1 MAALWIAHV
10 DVTDE
15 EKYGEYIKVASVV
28 IPDHGGEFIARGG
41 RFVQFEGRERKRN
54 VVARFP
60 SVEAAEAAYNDPR
73 YQEAVKL
80 AKAGSERE
88 VMVIETTD

>member
-1 MAALWIAHV
+1 MPALWIAHV

-15 EKYGEYIKVASVV
+15 ETYGEYIKIASVV
-28 IPDHGGEFIARGG
+28 VPEHGGVFIARGG
-41 RFVQFEGRERKRN
+41 RFIQFEGKERRRN
-54 VVARFP
+54 VVAKFP

-80 AKAGSERE
+80 VKSASERE
-88 VMVIETTD
+88 LMVIETTE

>member
-1 MAALWIAHV
+1 MGALWIAHV

-15 EKYGEYIKVASVV
+15 EKYGEYIKIASVV
-28 IPDHGGEFIARGG
+28 IPEHGGEFIARGG
-41 RFVQFEGRERKRN
+41 RFVQFEGKARGRN

-60 SVEAAEAAYNDPR
+60 SVDAAEAAYNDPR

-88 VMVIETTD
+88 VMVVETSD

>member
-1 MAALWIAHV
+1 MPAYWIAHV
-10 DVTDE
+10 DVHDE

-28 IPDHGGEFIARGG
+28 IPEHGGVFVARGG
-41 RFVQFEGRERKRN
+41 RFIQFEGKARARN

-73 YQEAVKL
+73 YQEAVVL
-80 AKAGSERE
+80 AKAASERE
-88 VMVIETTD
+88 LMVIEASD

>member
-1 MAALWIAHV
+1 MAAYWIAHV
-10 DVTDE
+10 DVHDE

-28 IPDHGGEFIARGG
+28 VPEHGGSFIARGG
-41 RFVQFEGRERKRN
+41 RFIQFEGKERRRN
-54 VVARFP
+54 VVAKFP

-80 AKAGSERE
+80 AKSASERE
-88 VMVIETTD
+88 LMVVETTE

>member
-15 EKYGEYIKVASVV
+15 EKYGEYIKVASAV
-28 IPDHGGEFIARGG
+28 IPEHGGEFIARGG
-41 RFVQFEGRERKRN
+41 RFVQFEGKERARN

-73 YQEAVKL
+73 YQEAVVL
-80 AKAGSERE
+80 AKAASERE
-88 VMVIETTD
+88 LMVVETSD

>member
-1 MAALWIAHV
+1 MAAYWIAHV
-10 DVTDE
+10 DVHDE
-15 EKYGEYIKVASVV
+15 EKYGEYIKIAGVV
-28 IPDHGGEFIARGG
+28 IPEHGGEFVARGG
-41 RFVQFEGRERKRN
+41 RFVQFEGTARARN

-80 AKAGSERE
+80 AKASSTRE
-88 VMVIETTD
+88 LMVVEATD

>member
-10 DVTDE
+10 DVHDA
-15 EKYGEYIKVASVV
+15 EKYGRYIEVASVV
-28 IPDHGGEFIARGG
+28 IPEHGGEFIARGG
-41 RFVQFEGRERKRN
+41 KFVQFEGRERARN

-80 AKAGSERE
+80 AKAASDRE
-88 VMVIETTD
+88 LMVVETSD

>member
-1 MAALWIAHV
+1 MGALWIARV

-15 EKYGEYIKVASVV
+15 EKYGRYIKVAGVV
-28 IPDHGGEFIARGG
+28 IPEHGGEFIARGG
-41 RFVQFEGRERKRN
+41 RVVPLEGTARARN

-73 YQEAVKL
+73 YQEAAVW
-80 AKAGSERE
+80 AKEASDRE
-88 VMVIETTD
+88 VIVVETSD

>member
-1 MAALWIAHV
+1 MGALWIAHV
-10 DVTDE
+10 DVTDT
-15 EKYGEYIKVASVV
+15 EKYDAYIKVASVV
-28 IPDHGGEFIARGG
+28 IPDHGGRFIARGG
-41 RFVQFEGRERKRN
+41 RVVHFEGLARKRN

-80 AKAGSERE
+80 AKAGSTRE
-88 VMVIETTD
+88 VMVVETDE